1 MAGGYSIPGAWWDM
15 MVTPPANQ
23 QTMQNTQYTL
33 PQVNLGMTGG
43 DPTIGGPLGRPMN
56 GPYPNGGVPPL
67 PVQNPMAQVAP
78 PSYIHPVNEILTNPE
93 GVAAKA
99 AAAGIRPPPIEGTPG
114 ANGAEGA
121 DWTAELMSG
130 SPPAAGSNLSN
141 EGLAKG
147 FGAVTGQ
154 ESGIA
159 QRPSGSAN
167 VSVGTDT
174 PGKGAGGDALQYL
187 MSLMMSGGGG
197 KTQNL
202 RDLIGSR

>member
-1 MAGGYSIPGAWWDM
+1 MAGGYSIPAAWWDM
-15 MVTPPANQ
+15 MTTPPANQ
-23 QTMQNTQYTL
+23 QPMQNTQYTL
-33 PQVNLGMTGG
+33 PQVDLGMTGG
-43 DPTIGGPLGRPMN
+43 GAPMGQTGGRPMN
-56 GPYPNGGVPPL
+56 GPFPNAGMVPPL
-67 PVQNPMAQVAP
+67 PVMNPQVAP

-99 AAAGIRPPPIEGTPG
+99 AAAGIRPPPIGGMPA

-154 ESGIA
+154 ESGMA

-197 KTQNL
+197 KAQNL